1 MRNNQLVAKIQK
13 GLDEISPLINQ
24 KITPGSVRR
33 INEITGQ
40 MVKAIDSRASRMN
53 FVRRFLILL
62 SLCALVS
69 PAEATI
75 DDAITWALQAID
87 PYVKQGYIARDD
99 QWGGDLGLR
108 EQKAIPHTLFKGND
122 YWFCMGTDVDNAR
135 LAIHLYD
142 SKGKIAENDAWQKGR
157 FAGARVLAQATGTY
171 YIIVEVTNSPKERT
185 TWAMVYG
192 YK

>member
-1 MRNNQLVAKIQK
+1 MNM
-13 GLDEISPLINQ
+13 
-24 KITPGSVRR
+24 VRR
-33 INEITGQ
+33 L
-40 MVKAIDSRASRMN
+40 
-53 FVRRFLILL
+53 LILL

-87 PYVKQGYIARDD
+87 PYVKQGYIVRDD

-135 LAIHLYD
+135 LAIHVYD

-157 FAGARVLAQATGTY
+157 FACARVLAQATGTY